1 LTARLVAG
9 AMLLSVCGTPP
20 APPIIATRIAATLV
34 GGSLVLDGARFGERD
49 PSSRLVYAG
58 GTTPSTDPAVTAWA
72 DTSIT
77 VVLPATA
84 RSGPLAVQTAD
95 GTSSPVELEV
105 YAYDFFAVPPTPS
118 TNASPLAVAVDA
130 AHRVWLTSE
139 FQRGELHVLDP
150 TAGSPQVSAFPV
162 ALPPP
167 PGPFA
172 TRIFGDQR
180 TEISEIAES
189 IIVDD
194 HGRVWASQGGGLLYD
209 AGHGMFAN
217 HSRIVMRDPAT
228 ATTAIWNLPGDHN
241 EVTGLAWD
249 AAAQRLWFA
258 QSGFDAGAAIG
269 SFDPAL
275 VAPDPCSPACF
286 DFATPVPPTGFTFHA
301 LPETQAY
308 PTKLLLDHDGP
319 GGSIGHIW
327 YSAYLANH
335 LGRLDVATGAV
346 DEVPLPPSIGPQ
358 GAFWRSSGPWDLV
371 AAAGGGILFNE
382 QFDSRIG
389 RLDAARVRRGDP
401 ACTTPGGD
409 SNPCV
414 SLVRVP
420 DADLATELAHSIAL
434 DGSGRLWYSVH
445 GPNTAAGKASL
456 GIALPDLSAIVRLPP
471 LPGAPTDRLANDG
484 IAIDP
489 TTGDIWI
496 AEYFRHR
503 LGRLRRI

>member
-1 LTARLVAG
+1 MTVRLVVG
-9 AMLLSVCGTPP
+9 AMLLSTCDTPP
-20 APPIIATRIAATLV
+20 APPIITTPIAATLV
-34 GGSLVLDGARFGERD
+34 AGSLVLDGARFGDRA
-49 PSSRLVYAG
+49 PSSKLVYVG
-58 GTTPSTDPAVTAWA
+58 GTTLSTDSVVTVWA
-72 DTSIT
+72 DTSIELA
-77 VVLPATA
+77 LPASA
-84 RSGPLAVQTAD
+84 RSGPLSIQTAD
-95 GTSSPVELEV
+95 GTSLAIQLEV

-118 TNASPLAVAVDA
+118 TNASPLAVAIDA

-139 FQRGELHVLDP
+139 FQRGELHELDP
-150 TAGSPQVSAFPV
+150 TATAPRVSAFPV

-180 TEISEIAES
+180 TEISELAES

-194 HGRVWASQGGGLLYD
+194 HGRIWASQGGGLLYD
-209 AGHGMFAN
+209 VAHGMFAN
-217 HSRIVMRDPAT
+217 HSRIVMHDPAT
-228 ATTAIWNLPGDHN
+228 ATTSIWNLPGDHN

-269 SFDPAL
+269 SFDPTQ
-275 VAPDPCSPACF
+275 VASDPCAPSCF

-301 LPETQAY
+301 LPEPKAY
-308 PTKLLLDHDGP
+308 PVKLLLDHDGP
-319 GGSIGHIW
+319 GGSLGHVW
-327 YSAYLANH
+327 YSAYLANYI
-335 LGRLDVATGAV
+335 GRLEPASGAL

-358 GAFWRSSGPWDLV
+358 GAFWRSSGPWDLL
-371 AAAGGGILFNE
+371 AAADGSIVFNE
-382 QFDSRIG
+382 QYDSQLG

-401 ACTTPGGD
+401 ACTTPGRD

-414 SLVRVP
+414 SLVQVP
-420 DADLATELAHSIAL
+420 EADLATELAHSIAL
-434 DGSGRLWYSVH
+434 DAMGRIWYSVH
-445 GPNTAAGKASL
+445 GPKTAAGNASL
-456 GIALPDLSAIVRLPP
+456 GIALPDLSAITRLPA
-471 LPGAPTDRLANDG
+471 LPGLSTDLLANDG

-496 AEYFRHR
+496 AEYHRHR

>member
-358 GAFWRSSGPWDLV
+358 GAFWRSS
-371 AAAGGGILFNE
+371 
-382 QFDSRIG
+382 
-389 RLDAARVRRGDP
+389 
-401 ACTTPGGD
+401 
-409 SNPCV
+409 
-414 SLVRVP
+414 
-420 DADLATELAHSIAL
+420 
-434 DGSGRLWYSVH
+434 
-445 GPNTAAGKASL
+445 
-456 GIALPDLSAIVRLPP
+456 
-471 LPGAPTDRLANDG
+471 
-484 IAIDP
+484 
-489 TTGDIWI
+489 
-496 AEYFRHR
+496 
-503 LGRLRRI
+503 